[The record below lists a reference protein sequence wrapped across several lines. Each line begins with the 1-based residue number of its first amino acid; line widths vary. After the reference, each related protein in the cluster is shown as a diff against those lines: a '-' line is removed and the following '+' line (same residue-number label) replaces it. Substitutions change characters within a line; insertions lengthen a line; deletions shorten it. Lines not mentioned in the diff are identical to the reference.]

1 LTSQPRRFDLAEER
15 RAISVHIHV
24 HAGPVHANPCSDVLT
39 AMPAESIWEA
49 VSGIVDVDLSRS
61 GIDSGG
67 QHRLRA
73 TVRILAAEFVGPSGK
88 GVRLSRPIVLTAVVG
103 GWSG

>member
-1 LTSQPRRFDLAEER
+1 MRRRFAVTLLLA
-15 RAISVHIHV
+15 IL
-24 HAGPVHANPCSDVLT
+24 PL
-39 AMPAESIWEA
+39 PA
-49 VSGIVDVDLSRS
+49 L